1 MATKPLNAFTVQ
13 ESNNLK
19 VSETYLS
26 QLITCSTDDTYVES
40 TDWAGGSVGPAKEIT
55 IMLRTGDTDGV
66 ATIVLKIAG
75 SYGDEIA
82 ILASSLPLTID
93 RLIIDRIKIKT
104 ADGSSGAGGTDE
116 VFSIMSQH

>member
-1 MATKPLNAFTVQ
+1 MATKPISKFTVQ

-26 QLITCSTDDTYVES
+26 QLITCSADDTYVES
-40 TDWAGGSVGPAKEIT
+40 SDWASGSTGPAKEVT
-55 IMLRTGDTDGV
+55 IMLRTGDTTDV
-66 ATIVLKIAG
+66 ITIALKIAG
-75 SYGDEIA
+75 SYGDGIA

-93 RLIIDRIKIKT
+93 RLLIDRIKIKT
-104 ADGSSGAGGTDE
+104 ADGSGGGSGTDE

>member
-1 MATKPLNAFTVQ
+1 MATKPLNRFTVA

-26 QLITCSTDDTYVES
+26 QLITCDTDDTYVES
-40 TDWAGGSVGPAKEIT
+40 STGPAKEVTIILKSGNGTDVIT
-55 IMLRTGDTDGV
+55 I
-66 ATIVLKIAG
+66 ALKIAG

-116 VFSIMSQH
+116 IFSIMSQH

>member
-1 MATKPLNAFTVQ
+1 MATKPLHRYTVA

-26 QLITCSTDDTYVES
+26 QLITCSADDTFVES
-40 TDWAGGSVGPAKEIT
+40 SDWAGGSTGPAKEVT
-55 IMLRTGDTDGV
+55 IMLRSGDTDAV
-66 ATIVLKIAG
+66 ITIALKIAG

-82 ILASSLPLTID
+82 ILSSSLPLTID
-93 RLIIDRIKIKT
+93 RLIVDRIKIKT
-104 ADGSSGAGGTDE
+104 DDGSGSGSGTDE

>member
-93 RLIIDRIKIKT
+93 RLLVDRIKIKT
-104 ADGSSGAGGTDE
+104 ADSDVDE
-116 VFSIMSQH
+116 VLSIISQH

>member
-66 ATIVLKIAG
+66 ATIALKIAG

-93 RLIIDRIKIKT
+93 RLIVDRIKIKT
-104 ADGSSGAGGTDE
+104 ADAGTNE
-116 VFSIMSQH
+116 VFSIISQH

>member
-1 MATKPLNAFTVQ
+1 MATNPLHKFTVA

-26 QLITCSTDDTYVES
+26 QLITCDTDDTYVES
-40 TDWAGGSVGPAKEIT
+40 SDWAGGSTGPAKEVTIILKSGNGADVIT
-55 IMLRTGDTDGV
+55 I
-66 ATIVLKIAG
+66 ALKIAG

-116 VFSIMSQH
+116 IFSILSQH

>member
-26 QLITCSTDDTYVES
+26 QIITCADNDTYVES
-40 TDWAGGSVGPAKEIT
+40 TDWASSTTGPAKEVT
-55 IMLRTGDTDGV
+55 IMLRTGDADAV
-66 ATIVLKIAG
+66 ITIALKIAG

-82 ILASSLPLTID
+82 ILSSSLPLTID
-93 RLIIDRIKIKT
+93 RLLVDMIKIKT
-104 ADGSSGAGGTDE
+104 ADSDVDE
-116 VFSIMSQH
+116 VLSIISQH

>member
-1 MATKPLNAFTVQ
+1 MATKPLNRYTVQ

-26 QLITCSTDDTYVES
+26 QLITCATDDTYVES
-40 TDWAGGSVGPAKEIT
+40 TDWAGSTTGPAKEVTIILKSGNGTDVIT
-55 IMLRTGDTDGV
+55 I
-66 ATIVLKIAG
+66 ALKIAG

-116 VFSIMSQH
+116 VFSVMSQH

>member
-1 MATKPLNAFTVQ
+1 MATKPLNAYTVQ

-93 RLIIDRIKIKT
+93 RLLVDRIKIKT
-104 ADGSSGAGGTDE
+104 ADASSGGSGTDE
-116 VFSIMSQH
+116 VFSVISQH

>member
-1 MATKPLNAFTVQ
+1 MATKPINKFTVQ

-26 QLITCSTDDTYVES
+26 QLITCSADDTYVES
-40 TDWAGGSVGPAKEIT
+40 SDWASGSTGPAKEVT
-55 IMLRTGDTDGV
+55 IMLRTGDTTDV
-66 ATIVLKIAG
+66 ITIALKIAG
-75 SYGDEIA
+75 SYGDGIA

-93 RLIIDRIKIKT
+93 RLLIDRIKIKT
-104 ADGSSGAGGTDE
+104 ADGSGGGSGTDE